1 MLLLAIFLRNGT
13 DMETIIQNNHAY
25 DSVTVFKK
33 NPFDGYLER
42 LRIEAK
48 EKKVD
53 ISYVHEV
60 VNTYFKLIGK
70 DKMPKSFYK
79 GRYGYP
85 KLASEAKR
93 LLEQCGSNLDDAL
106 WCLDKMKYIAGRK
119 GFDWSIGTCIKYNL
133 KSWGI

>member
-1 MLLLAIFLRNGT
+1 
-13 DMETIIQNNHAY
+13 METITQYNHEY
-25 DSVTVFKK
+25 DTITVFKK
-33 NPFDGYLER
+33 NPFEGYLER
-42 LRIEAK
+42 LREESKREAK
-48 EKKVD
+48 N

-60 VNTYFKLIGK
+60 VNTYYKLAGY

-85 KLASEAKR
+85 KLSSEAKR

-119 GFDWSIGTCIKYNL
+119 GFDWSIGTCIKYDL
-133 KSWGI
+133 HSYGI